1 MGQLPNRS
9 NRKDIIKGGDYNRL
23 IEFVARGSQYMQEQ
37 SPRTGVRAQR
47 PRRISV
53 FDGQDLKKAMQAG
66 ATWLEEHREI
76 INALNVFPVPDG
88 DTGSNMSATMQAA
101 MKGIAQSEETSAGLI
116 AAKLAHGALLGAR
129 GNSGVILSQTLRG
142 LAQGLDKK
150 AVFGAPELA
159 NAFQEASRLAY
170 RAVIKPVEGTI
181 LTVVRETA
189 AAAKLSAERG
199 DDLVGLMQEVVI
211 AARQAVASTPDL
223 LPILKQAGVV
233 DSGGQGFCTI
243 LEGIWRYVRGEASD
257 VGNADNAGN
266 ANNAGGAATTT
277 APQPTKHAASSA
289 SKAPSATKKGRVT
302 IEEEFGYEVVFLLYG
317 TNLDVEAIRQA
328 IIDMGGVST
337 VVAGDEKMLKVH
349 THTPT
354 PGKILD
360 YGVSLGSLLD
370 INIENLQEQS
380 LTYAAESA
388 AEHAGESADDAS
400 GASGA
405 EEAEQTTQIATI
417 AVVSGAGFV
426 KVFEGLGVNAIVSGG
441 QTMNPS
447 TEELLAAV
455 NSVNAPQVI
464 ILPNNGNVILSARQ
478 VVNLTEKEV
487 YIVPTEV
494 LPQGITALMSFNYEA
509 DFATNCEA
517 MTQAIKN
524 VQTAEI
530 TTAVRTVQ
538 IGGVRVR
545 EGDFIGL
552 INGNLTIAD
561 PHEERVIH
569 DTLARMDIQKS
580 EILTLYYGED
590 ATPQK
595 AEETAKRIKAEY
607 SHLEIEVVDGGQPY
621 YIYILSVE

>member
-1 MGQLPNRS
+1 
-9 NRKDIIKGGDYNRL
+9 
-23 IEFVARGSQYMQEQ
+23 MQEQ
-37 SPRTGVRAQR
+37 SPRTGVRIQR
-47 PRRISV
+47 PRRISI

-66 ATWLEEHREI
+66 AEWLEEHREI

-101 MKGIAQSEETSAGLI
+101 MKGIANSQETSAGVI

-142 LAQGLDKK
+142 LAQGLGKK
-150 AVFGAPELA
+150 QVFGAPELA
-159 NAFQEASRLAY
+159 NAFQEASHLAY

-189 AAAKLSAERG
+189 AAAQVSAERG
-199 DDLVGLMQEVVI
+199 DDLVGLMEEVVV
-211 AARQAVASTPDL
+211 AARQAVANTPDL

-243 LEGIWRYVRGEASD
+243 LEGVWRYIRGEAT
-257 VGNADNAGN
+257 NAGSAASTAAIAPSPLPTKPAF
-266 ANNAGGAATTT
+266 ANTPAAT
-277 APQPTKHAASSA
+277 ASQ
-289 SKAPSATKKGRVT
+289 KKGRVT
-302 IEEEFGYEVVFLLYG
+302 IEEEFGYEVVFLLRG
-317 TNLDVEAIRQA
+317 EHLDVEAIRQT

-360 YGVSLGSLLD
+360 YGVGLGSLLD

-380 LTYAAESA
+380 LAYAAESE
-388 AEHAGESADDAS
+388 AEHAADTNEETTEAGEVA
-400 GASGA
+400 
-405 EEAEQTTQIATI
+405 QIATI
-417 AVVSGAGFV
+417 AVVSGAGFE
-426 KVFEGLGVNAIVSGG
+426 KVFAGFGVNAIVSGG
-441 QTMNPS
+441 QTINPS

-455 NSVNAPQVI
+455 NSVSAQHVV
-464 ILPNNGNVILSARQ
+464 ILPNNSNVILSARQ

-487 YIVPTEV
+487 YIVPTET
-494 LPQGITALMSFNYEA
+494 LPQGIAALMSFNFEA
-509 DFATNCEA
+509 DFSTNCEA
-517 MTQAIKN
+517 MTEAIKN

-545 EGDFIGL
+545 EGDYIGL
-552 INGNLTIAD
+552 INGNLTIAGANK
-561 PHEERVIH
+561 ERVIH
-569 DTLARMDIQKS
+569 DTLERMDIAKY

-590 ATPQK
+590 VTRQE
-595 AEETAKRIKAEY
+595 AEETAKRIKAQY
-607 SHLEIEVVDGGQPY
+607 SHLELEVVDGGQPY
-621 YIYILSVE
+621 YAYILSVE